1 MARPSDSPRADEHRL
16 ERHAFLP
23 AAFACVLAGTLIL
36 IPAAPVSADTI
47 DLSTAD
53 THNPVPSI
61 DLFADESAGMSLE
74 EIRALPMDRFSRPS
88 TETLNFSRH
97 GPAYW
102 VRFRVTARD
111 AAVWL
116 LKCDNPQI
124 DHIDL
129 YLITQEGVLRKT
141 AGDEYPFEKREFQHR
156 NFVFPLALPAGEAEL
171 YVRFKS
177 QGSLFFQV
185 LLMSPAAFART
196 DYLEQ
201 WGLGLY
207 YGVIIVMVLF
217 NFLIY
222 TAVRD
227 PAYLFYVFYILTFG
241 LFQFAL
247 NGFGFEFL
255 WPDLPFIE
263 NRVIPLLG
271 ITTVGFATMF
281 SRVFLHTEVHA
292 PRLDTMLVGLAWTSV
307 PALLIAAFTEYYISI
322 RIGSIFSVAFTI
334 LASTAAFLAWRQGF
348 RPARFFLLGWSFFF
362 IGIVVFGLFIT
373 GFLPGNVWTRFALQA
388 GAAIE
393 LVILSFGLGDRLNSM
408 RLEKEAAQAFALE
421 EQLKQAE
428 LTANMNRLL
437 EEEVR
442 KKTADLNRAIGELRE
457 RDAHLQMELSLA
469 HDIQKGLL
477 PPPSL
482 EMRNMRA
489 VSYHRFHTKV
499 GGDLTDILPM
509 RGGRTGI
516 LIADVS
522 GHGIPAA
529 LVTTMAKL
537 SFAEQSIRNTSPSRI
552 FRGVNAQLVPSIS
565 SLAHLTAFLVVV
577 DRKLRITYSGAA
589 HQDTLV
595 YRRAAGTI
603 DLWSGQGFI
612 IGCMPDTGKFY
623 FDSFDSLLPGD
634 RVLLYTDGLADC
646 RSAPSRGAEEFGLE
660 RITRLFRASCDMPIE
675 EARRLLIS
683 EFEQFTEGAE
693 ADDDASFLLLE
704 FLGDSDA

>member
-1 MARPSDSPRADEHRL
+1 MARSPVPFLTHPVGRPAERAL
-16 ERHAFLP
+16 AAVLFSLCF
-23 AAFACVLAGTLIL
+23 AFAVEPASAETVELASG
-36 IPAAPVSADTI
+36 
-47 DLSTAD
+47 D

-61 DLFADESAGMSLE
+61 DLFEDATSGLTLDEV
-74 EIRALPMDRFSRPS
+74 RALPVDQFARPS

-97 GPAYW
+97 GSAYW
-102 VRFRVTARD
+102 VRFRVN
-111 AAVWL
+111 AAAPGVWL

-129 YLITQEGVLRKT
+129 YLITSAGTLRKT
-141 AGDEYPFEKREFQHR
+141 AGDEFPFDKREFQHR
-156 NFVFPLALPAGEAEL
+156 NFVFPLALPAGESEI

-177 QGSLFFQV
+177 QGSLFFQ
-185 LLMSPAAFART
+185 LLVMSPAAFART

-201 WGLGLY
+201 YGLGLY

-227 PAYLFYVFYILTFG
+227 PAYLFYVFYILSFG

-255 WPDLPFIE
+255 WPDLPFVE
-263 NRVIPLLG
+263 NRVIPLFG
-271 ITTVGFATMF
+271 IITVGFATMF

-292 PRLDTMLVGLAWTSV
+292 PRIDQLLLGLAWTSV
-307 PALLIAAFTEYYISI
+307 PAVLVSAFTEYYISI
-322 RIGSIFSVAFTI
+322 RIGTIFSVFFAV
-334 LASTAAFLAWRQGF
+334 LASTGAFLAWRLGF

-362 IGIVVFGLFIT
+362 IGIVVFALFIT
-373 GFLPGNVWTRFALQA
+373 GFLPGNIWTRFALQA

-393 LVILSFGLGDRLNSM
+393 LVILSFGLGDRLNDM

-442 KKTADLNRAIGELRE
+442 RKTADLNRAIGELQE

-477 PPPSL
+477 PPPKL
-482 EMRNMRA
+482 EMRNLRA

-552 FRGVNAQLVPSIS
+552 FKAVNAQLVPSIS

-589 HQDTLV
+589 HQDSLV
-595 YRRAAGTI
+595 YRRATGAI

-623 FDSFDSLLPGD
+623 FDSLDSLLPGD

-646 RSAPSRGAEEFGLE
+646 RSATSRGAEEFGLE
-660 RITRLFRASCDMPIE
+660 RITQLFRTSCSMPIE
-675 EARRLLIS
+675 EARRLLIG
-683 EFEQFTEGAE
+683 EFESFTEGAE

-704 FLGDSDA
+704 FLGEPGS